1 MSSISTRTD
10 SLVITPNS
18 GTTVAFVP
26 QLFCILEAGHPLRPA
41 SRHVLDGLTEVRF
54 GRGSRRVHERT
65 RHGESALLTISIPDR
80 WLSARHAE
88 LRRTDHGY
96 VFHDRGSKNGSKIN
110 GAPVES
116 ATLEDGDV
124 IELGQTFFMYRE
136 RGAYLEAEPRDFMIS
151 ADQTLLGLGTLHSLL
166 NAQFSD
172 LGRISASD
180 LPVAILGET
189 GTGKELAARAV
200 HEMSRRRGNFVAI
213 NCGAIPKDL
222 APSEFF
228 GYARGAFSGAHNEK
242 LGLITAADGGT
253 LFLDEIGDLPL
264 EQQAVLLR
272 VLQDHAVHPIGA
284 ISPRKVDFRLVVAT
298 HRDISR
304 ALGPDRFRED
314 LWARVS
320 GFVLQLP
327 PLRDRR
333 EDLGLIMGGVLL
345 RERGP
350 IGAEITIRSDAAHV
364 LLRHAWPRNIRELEQ
379 GLRAA
384 LALCKDDTITL
395 GDLPEGIRSPPT
407 PTPTPMAAHAHDHDV
422 NEDPAEALSERRQAH
437 LQKMLERNSGNISEV
452 ARLMG
457 KARSQI
463 QRWIKRYNI
472 DVERYRSS

>member
-18 GTTVAFVP
+18 RTTATFVP
-26 QLFCILEAGHPLRPA
+26 QLYCVLEAGHPLSPA
-41 SRHVLDGLTEVRF
+41 SRHVLDGLAEVRF
-54 GRGSRRVHERT
+54 GRGSRRGHERNP
-65 RHGESALLTISIPDR
+65 RGDHELLTIRIPDR
-80 WLSARHAE
+80 WLSSTHADI
-88 LRRTDHGY
+88 RRTDHGY
-96 VFHDRGSKNGSKIN
+96 VFHDRDSKNGSKIN

-116 ATLEDGDV
+116 ATLRDGDI
-124 IELGQTFFMYRE
+124 IELGQTFFLYRE
-136 RGAYLEAEPRDFMIS
+136 SAAFLDAEPRDVAIS
-151 ADQTLLGLGTLHSLL
+151 ADQTLLGLGTLQSML

-172 LGRISASD
+172 LGRISLSD

-189 GTGKELAARAV
+189 GTGKDLAARAV

-228 GYARGAFSGAHNEK
+228 GYAKGAFSGANHEK
-242 LGLITAADGGT
+242 LGLITSADGGT

-272 VLQDHAVHPIGA
+272 VLQDRAVQPIGA
-284 ISPRKVDFRLVVAT
+284 VTPRKVDFRLVVAT
-298 HRDISR
+298 HRDISS
-304 ALGPDRFRED
+304 ALATGQFRED

-327 PLRDRR
+327 ALRDRR
-333 EDLGLIMGGVLL
+333 EDLGLIVGGVLL

-350 IGAEITIRSDAAHV
+350 NYSKITIRSDAAYA
-364 LLRHAWPRNIRELEQ
+364 LLRYAWPRNIRELEQ
-379 GLRAA
+379 CIRSA
-384 LALCKDDTITL
+384 LALCQGETITL
-395 GDLPEGIRSPPT
+395 ADLPEWIRSPLPPT
-407 PTPTPMAAHAHDHDV
+407 AAHGRDIETH
-422 NEDPAEALSERRQAH
+422 EDPGEVLSERRQAH

>member
-18 GTTVAFVP
+18 GTTATFVP
-26 QLFCILEAGHPLRPA
+26 QLYCVLEAGRPLHPV
-41 SRHVLDGLTEVRF
+41 SRHVLDGLAEVKF
-54 GRGSRRVHERT
+54 GRGTRRVHERNQ
-65 RHGESALLTISIPDR
+65 HGDSALLTIRIPDR
-80 WLSARHAE
+80 WLSAMHAE
-88 LRRTDHGY
+88 IRRTDHGY
-96 VFHDRGSKNGSKIN
+96 VFHDRGYKNGSKIN
-110 GAPVES
+110 GAPVGS
-116 ATLEDGDV
+116 ATLEDGDI

-136 RGAYLEAEPRDFMIS
+136 SGAFLDTEPKDFAIS
-151 ADQTLLGLGTLHSLL
+151 ADQTIPGLGTLHAML

-189 GTGKELAARAV
+189 GTGKDLAARAV

-222 APSEFF
+222 AASEFF
-228 GYARGAFSGAHNEK
+228 GYAKGAFSGANHEK
-242 LGLITAADGGT
+242 LGLITSADGGT

-272 VLQDHAVHPIGA
+272 VLQDRAVQPIGA
-284 ISPRKVDFRLVVAT
+284 ITPRKVDFRLVVAT
-298 HRDISR
+298 HRDISSSL
-304 ALGPDRFRED
+304 ATGQFRED

-327 PLRDRR
+327 ALRDRR
-333 EDLGLIMGGVLL
+333 EDLGLIVGGVLL

-350 IGAEITIRSDAAHV
+350 NYSKITIRSDAAYA
-364 LLRHAWPRNIRELEQ
+364 LLRYAWPRNIRELEQ
-379 GLRAA
+379 CIRSA
-384 LALCKDDTITL
+384 LALCQGETITL
-395 GDLPEGIRSPPT
+395 ADLPEWIRSPLPPT
-407 PTPTPMAAHAHDHDV
+407 TAHGRDIET
-422 NEDPAEALSERRQAH
+422 NEDPGEVLSERRQAH